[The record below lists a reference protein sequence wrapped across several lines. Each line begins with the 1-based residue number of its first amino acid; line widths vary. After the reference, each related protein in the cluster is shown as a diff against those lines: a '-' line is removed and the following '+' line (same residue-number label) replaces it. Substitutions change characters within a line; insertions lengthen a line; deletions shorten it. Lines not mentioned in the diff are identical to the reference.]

1 MDGSILTN
9 YPIKSNC
16 LRHGCDDVL
25 GEIAMSR
32 SILSNGTL
40 TCRCWVAWMVQVQSP
55 HLSQSLLVWSQKLLQ
70 YMQYTTNLQYN
81 KPTICCRYLCSS
93 MRSYSSISTLRGNPI
108 TGSGQFSG
116 SQNHFKPIL
125 DTISNP
131 QNSNTILEEKGTYAW
146 KFHSKK
152 WIKCS
157 TLNPTAIFWRC
168 FMYLTSH
175 KPHTQNHAEIDHH
188 KA

>member
-1 MDGSILTN
+1 MYKGYTLTFQPEVPNLFKIISKDMDESILTN

-32 SILSNGTL
+32 SILSNGNL

-55 HLSQSLLVWSQKLLQ
+55 HLSLSLLVWGQKLLQ

-81 KPTICCRYLCSS
+81 KPTVCCRYLCSS

-108 TGSGQFSG
+108 TGSGQFRG
-116 SQNHFKPIL
+116 SPRKLPCSH
-125 DTISNP
+125 
-131 QNSNTILEEKGTYAW
+131 A
-146 KFHSKK
+146 SK
-152 WIKCS
+152 
-157 TLNPTAIFWRC
+157 T
-168 FMYLTSH
+168 TSS
-175 KPHTQNHAEIDHH
+175 QS
-188 KA
+188 